1 MANVLIVFD
10 TRYGNTMKLAEAV
23 GDGARGVSGTE
34 VKLARAREVAPEA
47 IIQQNERWAEA
58 HKRFMAYPE
67 ATTEDLNWCHAMIL
81 GSPTRFGN
89 MSAPLKTFID
99 ATSRVWL
106 AGGLIGKVGAAF
118 TSSSSPH
125 GGQETTIVSMWFPMI
140 HQGMLIMGLPYSLP
154 ELVTT
159 ERGGSPYGP
168 ASTSGPNADQGPIEV
183 ELKLAGAL
191 GQRVAET
198 ASKLWG

>member
-10 TRYGNTMKLAEAV
+10 TRYGNTMRLAEAV
-23 GDGARGVSGTE
+23 AAGARQVGGTQ

-47 IIQQNERWAEA
+47 IIQKNERWAAA
-58 HKRFMAYPE
+58 HQHFMSYPE
-67 ATTEDLNWCHAMIL
+67 ATNEDLGWCHALVL

-89 MSAPLKTFID
+89 MSAPLKAFID
-99 ATSRVWL
+99 GTSRVWL
-106 AGGLIGKVGAAF
+106 QGGLIGKVGAAF

-140 HQGMLIMGLPYSLP
+140 HQGMIILGLPYSLS

-168 ASTSGPNADQGPIEV
+168 ASVSGPNADQGPDEV
-183 ELKLAGAL
+183 ELKLASAL

-198 ASKLWG
+198 AAKLWG